1 MLVFDRSIQ
10 RRPVRPFG
18 NFNHVGY
25 AREAQPL
32 ASNTQAAKNTYAGTP
47 LSRSLVGARMER
59 GSLERQVVLKP
70 FPFDMNQRALALA
83 EDQVLQT
90 GQR

>member
-1 MLVFDRSIQ
+1 
-10 RRPVRPFG
+10 
-18 NFNHVGY
+18 
-25 AREAQPL
+25 
-32 ASNTQAAKNTYAGTP
+32 
-47 LSRSLVGARMER
+47 MER